1 MKKDKIAM
9 AIIIG
14 LVCVVLIAVMFAQF
28 KIIEQTDI
36 TGIENARE
44 DELRTLVS
52 TWKTKY
58 EEIEEK
64 LIDTKTKINEYKEKI
79 ETNEESSELLEEEL
93 QQTKLLAGKTNVI
106 GDGIV
111 VTLQDN
117 SERQIEASDIL
128 ELVNELRLA
137 GAEAIS
143 INDKRIITT
152 SEIVDVNVI
161 MVNEERIVSPY
172 VVKAIG
178 DQTYL
183 SSAISLKTSGF
194 IDKYT
199 NSGKTVSF
207 SLANNIKILAYDENC
222 NKGPME
228 LKYAQEVVEEWF

>member
-1 MKKDKIAM
+1 MRKDKIVM

-28 KIIEQTDI
+28 KTIEQTDI
-36 TGIENARE
+36 TGIETARE

-52 TWKTKY
+52 TWKIKY

-64 LIDTKTKINEYKEKI
+64 LIDTRIKINEYKEKI
-79 ETNEESSELLEEEL
+79 ETNQESSELLEKEL
-93 QQTKLLAGKTNVI
+93 QQTNLLAGKTNVI

-111 VTLQDN
+111 VRLEDN
-117 SERQIEASDIL
+117 NERQIEASDLL

-143 INDKRIITT
+143 INDKRIIIT

-178 DQTYL
+178 DQKYL

-199 NSGKTVSF
+199 NSGKTVS
-207 SLANNIKILAYDENC
+207 LEIENNIKILAYDENC

-228 LKYAQEVVEEWF
+228 LKYAQEVVEE

>member
-1 MKKDKIAM
+1 MKRDKIVM
-9 AIIIG
+9 SIIIG
-14 LVCVVLIAVMFAQF
+14 LVCVVLIAIMFAQF
-28 KIIEQTDI
+28 KTIEQTDI
-36 TGIENARE
+36 TGIETARE
-44 DELRTLVS
+44 DELKTLVS

-58 EEIEEK
+58 EEIQEK
-64 LIDTKTKINEYKEKI
+64 LVDTRTKINEYKEKI
-79 ETNEESSELLEEEL
+79 ETNQESSELLQKEL
-93 QQTKLLAGKTNVI
+93 EQTNLLVGKTNVI
-106 GDGIV
+106 GNGIIV
-111 VTLQDN
+111 RLEDN
-117 SERQIEASDIL
+117 SERKIQASDLL

-172 VVKAIG
+172 IVKAIG
-178 DQTYL
+178 DPKYL
-183 SSAISLKTSGF
+183 TSAISLKTSGF

-207 SLANNIKILAYDENC
+207 TIENNITILAYDEDC

-228 LKYAQEVVEEWF
+228 LKYAQEVVEE

>member
-1 MKKDKIAM
+1 MRKDKTVM
-9 AIIIG
+9 TIIIG

-28 KIIEQTDI
+28 KTVEQTDI
-36 TGIENARE
+36 TGIETARE

-64 LIDTKTKINEYKEKI
+64 LIDTKTKINEYKQKI

-93 QQTKLLAGKTNVI
+93 QQTNLLAGKTNVI
-106 GDGIV
+106 GNGII
-111 VTLQDN
+111 VTLKDN
-117 SERQIEASDIL
+117 SERQIEASDLL

-161 MVNEERIVSPY
+161 MVNEERVVSPY
-172 VVKAIG
+172 IVKVIG
-178 DQTYL
+178 DQKYL

-207 SLANNIKILAYDENC
+207 DLQNNIKILAYDENG

-228 LKYAQEVVEEWF
+228 LKYAQEVVE

>member
-1 MKKDKIAM
+1 MKSDKIVM
-9 AIIIG
+9 SIIIG
-14 LVCVVLIAVMFAQF
+14 LVCIVLIAVMFAQF
-28 KIIEQTDI
+28 KTIEQTDI
-36 TGIENARE
+36 TGIETARE
-44 DELRTLVS
+44 DELKTLVS

-58 EEIEEK
+58 EEIQEK
-64 LIDTKTKINEYKEKI
+64 LVDTRTKINEYKEKI
-79 ETNEESSELLEEEL
+79 ETNQESSELLQAEL
-93 QQTKLLAGKTNVI
+93 EQTNMLLGKTDVI

-111 VTLQDN
+111 VRLEDN
-117 SERQIEASDIL
+117 SERQIEASDLL

-172 VVKAIG
+172 IVKAIG

-207 SLANNIKILAYDENC
+207 TIENNIKILAYDENC

-228 LKYAQEVVEEWF
+228 LKYAQEVVEE

>member
-228 LKYAQEVVEEWF
+228 LKYAQEVVEE

>member
-1 MKKDKIAM
+1 MKNDKKVM

-28 KIIEQTDI
+28 KTIEQTDI
-36 TGIENARE
+36 TGIETARE

-64 LIDTKTKINEYKEKI
+64 LMDTKTKINEYREKI
-79 ETNEESSELLEEEL
+79 ETNAESSELLEEEL
-93 QQTKLLAGKTNVI
+93 QQTNLLAGKTNVI
-106 GDGIV
+106 GNGII
-111 VTLQDN
+111 VTLEDN
-117 SERQIEASDIL
+117 SERQIEASDLL

-161 MVNEERIVSPY
+161 MVNEERVVSPY
-172 VVKAIG
+172 IVKVIG
-178 DQTYL
+178 DQKYL

-207 SLANNIKILAYDENC
+207 DLQNNIKILAYDENG

-228 LKYAQEVVEEWF
+228 LKYAQEVVE

>member
-1 MKKDKIAM
+1 MKTDKIVM
-9 AIIIG
+9 TITIG
-14 LVCVVLIAVMFAQF
+14 LVCIVLIAIMFAQF
-28 KIIEQTDI
+28 RTIEQTDI
-36 TGIENARE
+36 TGIETARE
-44 DELRTLVS
+44 DELKTLVS

-58 EEIEEK
+58 EEIQEK
-64 LIDTKTKINEYKEKI
+64 LVDTRTKINEYKGKI
-79 ETNEESSELLEEEL
+79 ETNQETSELLQKEL
-93 QQTKLLAGKTNVI
+93 EQTNLLVGKTNVI

-111 VTLQDN
+111 VRLEDN
-117 SERQIEASDIL
+117 SQRQIQASDLL

-172 VVKAIG
+172 IVKAIG
-178 DQTYL
+178 DQKYL

-199 NSGKTVSF
+199 NSGKTVGF
-207 SLANNIKILAYDENC
+207 TIENDIKILAYDENC
-222 NKGPME
+222 NKGPMD
-228 LKYAQEVVEEWF
+228 LKYAQEVVEE

>member
-1 MKKDKIAM
+1 MKKEKTVM

-28 KIIEQTDI
+28 KTIEQTDI
-36 TGIENARE
+36 TGIETARE

-93 QQTKLLAGKTNVI
+93 QQTNMLAGKTNVI

-111 VTLQDN
+111 VTLKDN
-117 SERQIEASDIL
+117 NERQIEASDLL

-172 VVKAIG
+172 IVKAIG
-178 DQTYL
+178 DQKYL

-207 SLANNIKILAYDENC
+207 EIEENIRIYAYDENC

-228 LKYAQEVVEEWF
+228 LKYAQEVVEE

>member
-1 MKKDKIAM
+1 MKREKTVM

-28 KIIEQTDI
+28 KTIEQTDI
-36 TGIENARE
+36 TGIETARE

-64 LIDTKTKINEYKEKI
+64 LIDTRTKINEYKQKI

-93 QQTKLLAGKTNVI
+93 QQTNLLAGKTNVI

-111 VTLQDN
+111 VTLEDN
-117 SERQIEASDIL
+117 SERQIEASDLL

-161 MVNEERIVSPY
+161 MVNEERVVSPY

-178 DQTYL
+178 DQKYL
-183 SSAISLKTSGF
+183 SSAISLKTIGF

-199 NSGKTVSF
+199 NSGKTVS
-207 SLANNIKILAYDENC
+207 LDIQNNIKILAYDENG
-222 NKGPME
+222 NKGPMK
-228 LKYAQEVVEEWF
+228 LKYAQEVVEE

>member
-199 NSGKTVSF
+199 NSGKTASF